1 MFNLIISIIA
11 IALVVALAGASL
23 YYGGDAFSEG
33 NAKAKA
39 SAFVNQAQQI
49 QAAATLYKTQEGG
62 EAADI
67 QGLIDRKYMASKPV
81 TAVPTTAGWE
91 LETGYVVS
99 RSALAS
105 TADAGITLDICNKI
119 NEAGSSLVQCF
130 QEAATPGDAA
140 TEMGN
145 AVAAS
150 DTSGNLIVGMKL

>member
-33 NAKAKA
+33 SSKAKA

-62 EAADI
+62 SPSAI
-67 QGLIDRKYMASKPV
+67 QDLLDRDYMASNPV

-91 LETGYVVS
+91 LETGYVVA
-99 RSALAS
+99 RSAVS
-105 TADAGITLDICNKI
+105 GTADAGITLDICAKI

-130 QEAATPGDAA
+130 EESAAPVDAA
-140 TEMGN
+140 TEMAA

-150 DTSGNLIVGMKL
+150 DTSTNLIVGMAL

>member
-33 NAKAKA
+33 SSKAKA

-49 QAAATLYKTQEGG
+49 QAAATLFKTQEGG
-62 EAADI
+62 SPADI
-67 QGLIDRKYMASKPV
+67 QALLDRDYMASNPV

-91 LETGYVVS
+91 IEGDYVAA
-99 RSALAS
+99 RSAVS
-105 TADAGITLDICNKI
+105 GTADAGITLDICEKI

-130 QEAATPGDAA
+130 EDGGTDANTDMAA
-140 TEMGN
+140 

-150 DTSGNLIVGMKL
+150 DTSVNVIVGMAL